1 MWRNG
6 WSRHRPPHR
15 LLRLPLGN
23 VEVAVGLEAVKFQ
36 VRLLRPVGLTK
47 EQASFIAK
55 FLAPQARPP
64 SGGMHSRHGERLYS
78 QIVAA
83 VKTVDVRTKFLETMM
98 REMSRLLERVPFE
111 VGQFLHD
118 GSL

>member
-1 MWRNG
+1 MESPSARPAQVASPAAGKRQSGRRTRSRKISSAATASVVSNG
-6 WSRHRPPHR
+6 
-15 LLRLPLGN
+15 LI
-23 VEVAVGLEAVKFQ
+23 
-36 VRLLRPVGLTK
+36 K
-47 EQASFIAK
+47 EQASFIAQL
-55 FLAPQARPP
+55 LAPQARPP
-64 SGGMHSRHGERLYS
+64 SGGPHPRHGERLYS

-83 VKTVDVRTKFLETMM
+83 VKTFDVRTKFLETMM